1 MSQWPFSWL
10 ELTAGL
16 RRYLADPTLRVG
28 EITEESVPLH
38 LSAVPVRGIGI
49 DVERFGHQEH
59 YSYMLTQPPEIR
71 LGLPG
76 WGRREIGFLRGQSL
90 SLPITLPEL
99 VTADQQGSWIIL
111 EPYPPQYPASQW
123 KAADY
128 REAVLNM
135 AALQDRYWMMQDD
148 LSVYPWVS
156 FPLKSDFETIC
167 MAASQSI
174 ESIIRNGWPPLVCD
188 SIEYMTAIA
197 RLLTQAD
204 SVAHVLQS
212 IPQTLLHGNYWPAN
226 ISIDEDGR
234 HVVYDWQ
241 SVAAGPGILDLV
253 TFLTKSQIHYS
264 PLPVDTFEVISLYRY
279 TLAVQAR
286 QVWSE
291 TEWQKLWDYALM
303 WRFMQEQLLAWAN
316 PPADPQAD
324 EALNKRIEEFWLA
337 PMTQAVDRWLDK
349 YSFV

>member
-1 MSQWPFSWL
+1 MTQWPFSWL

-16 RRYLADPTLRVG
+16 RRYLADPSLKIV
-28 EITEESVPLH
+28 EFAEEPAPLY
-38 LSAVPVRGIGI
+38 LPAMPVRGLGI
-49 DVERFGHQEH
+49 DVERFGHAEH
-59 YSYMLTQPPEIR
+59 YSYMLTQPPETR

-90 SLPITLPEL
+90 SLPIALPEL
-99 VTADQQGSWIIL
+99 VTADPSGSWLIL
-111 EPYPPQYPASQW
+111 EPYPPVYTAEHW
-123 KAADY
+123 TANDY
-128 REAVLNM
+128 REAVLNL

-167 MAASQSI
+167 LAASQSI
-174 ESIIRNGWPPLVCD
+174 ETIIRNGWPPLVCD
-188 SIEYMTAIA
+188 SIDYITALA

-204 SVAHVLQS
+204 TIASVLQEV
-212 IPQTLLHGNYWPAN
+212 PQTLLHGHYWPAN

-241 SVAAGPGILDLV
+241 SVGAGPGILDLA
-253 TFLTKSQIHYS
+253 TFIIQSQIHYS
-264 PLPVDTFEVISLYRY
+264 PLPVDTFELISLYRY

-291 TEWQKLWDYALM
+291 TEWQKLWDHALM
-303 WRFMQEQLLAWAN
+303 WRFLQEQIPAWAN
-316 PPADPQAD
+316 SQAPGD
-324 EALNKRIEEFWLA
+324 EVLNKRIEEIWLA
-337 PMTQAVDRWLDK
+337 PVVQAVDRWLDK